1 VLTSRDL
8 APIDKLIRMVQVQ
21 EEMIKNEIEDYW
33 SIKMGVANFKVEMER
48 GDRLSIMIY
57 ILAKAK
63 VEDLRAQL
71 VLITEFLTCFVKDG
85 FTKISASF

>member
-1 VLTSRDL
+1 
-8 APIDKLIRMVQVQ
+8 MVQVQ

-57 ILAKAK
+57 ILAKA
-63 VEDLRAQL
+63 
-71 VLITEFLTCFVKDG
+71 
-85 FTKISASF
+85 

>member
-1 VLTSRDL
+1 VLTSHDL

>member
-1 VLTSRDL
+1 MLTSRDL
-8 APIDKLIRMVQVQ
+8 APMDKLIRMLQVQ

>member
-1 VLTSRDL
+1 VRNVLTSHDL
-8 APIDKLIRMVQVQ
+8 APIDKLVRMVQVQ

-57 ILAKAK
+57 ILAKA
-63 VEDLRAQL
+63 
-71 VLITEFLTCFVKDG
+71 
-85 FTKISASF
+85 

>member
-1 VLTSRDL
+1 MLTSRDL

>member
-1 VLTSRDL
+1 VRSVLTSHDL

-57 ILAKAK
+57 ILAKA
-63 VEDLRAQL
+63 
-71 VLITEFLTCFVKDG
+71 
-85 FTKISASF
+85 